1 MPYLIDGNNLIGH
14 IPYLRLDDPKSKYHL
29 VAQLMVFQRS
39 TKRKIILVFDGP
51 ADLELLGDKYRR
63 KKFLVIF
70 PSNEENADAVI
81 KTWIERQT
89 NFRHFTVVSSDR
101 EIKAFAHMNKA
112 KVIDCGNF
120 YKELKSVLKKL
131 RTKKSLQKTQNQLSP
146 LEVSH
151 WLEIFES
158 KNE

>member
-14 IPYLRLDDPKSKYHL
+14 IPYLRLGDPKSKHHL
-29 VAQLMVFQRS
+29 VAQLMVFQRIK
-39 TKRKIILVFDGP
+39 KRKVILVFDGP
-51 ADLELLGDKYRR
+51 PDLKLLGDKYRS
-63 KKFLVIF
+63 KKFLILY

-81 KTWIERQT
+81 ETWIEKQT
-89 NFRHFTVVSSDR
+89 NFKQFTVVSSDR
-101 EIKAFAHMNKA
+101 EIKAFARMNKT
-112 KVIDCGNF
+112 KVIDCDNF
-120 YKELKSVLKKL
+120 YKELKSVLKKFKI
-131 RTKKSLQKTQNQLSP
+131 KKSMKKPQNRLSP